1 MPQTSV
7 TFLPAVAF
15 NGMIATNAPVKIRS
29 YAAEGTVGIGKLV
42 RLGTNPD
49 SQCVQLSTAVG
60 QGALAF
66 GFAVHNHNQEQ
77 SLAGLV
83 QYADK
88 ETVNVLRRG
97 DIWVETQDA
106 VVAGRVANYHL
117 ATQKFTDEAVGAG
130 IEAIGGLAVRFM
142 TSTTGAGLAQI
153 EVEIK

>member
-7 TFLPAVAF
+7 TYLPAVAF
-15 NGMIATNAPVKIRS
+15 NGMRATNAEVKIRS
-29 YAAEGTVGIGKLV
+29 YAAEGVVGIGKLV

-49 SQCVQLSTAVG
+49 TQCVQLTTAVG

-77 SLAGLV
+77 NLAGLV

-97 DIWVETQDA
+97 DIWIETQDA
-106 VVAGRVANYHL
+106 VVAGTVANLHL
-117 ATQKFTDEAVGAG
+117 ATGKLTDASVGAG
-130 IEAIGGLAVRFM
+130 IEAIGGLAVKFM
-142 TSTTGAGLAQI
+142 TSTTGAGLAQV